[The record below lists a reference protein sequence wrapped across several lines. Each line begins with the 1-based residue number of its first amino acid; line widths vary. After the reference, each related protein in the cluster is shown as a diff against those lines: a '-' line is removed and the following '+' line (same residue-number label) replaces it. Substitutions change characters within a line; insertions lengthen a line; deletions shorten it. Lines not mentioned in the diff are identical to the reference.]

1 MNAIRVR
8 GRSVP
13 LLALLFLAFSASAA
27 EGEKVDPAAFKFEI
41 VSPDQQWRLRVGL
54 TAQIWLLVEDEMPA
68 GGEGEPVA
76 SIGFRRVRPTLSG
89 TAFTSRF
96 SYLFHISVLPDE
108 WEFVDLMG
116 DYAFTPRFHLRFGQW
131 KIPFTR
137 YRTRSY
143 KNRQLVDWAIVSPYF
158 GAERQIGVALHSG
171 YTAGAPEP
179 FEWALGVFSGVNARS
194 AHGVGPSKL
203 YEASGDVA
211 GRSIH
216 PEVVVRVGYNHGG
229 IDTMGEGDLLGGPFR
244 FAVHASAAWDL
255 QPVFAE
261 DWALRAAVE
270 GLVKVRGFSFAV
282 TGYLATV
289 QEGDDL
295 GSQRL
300 GATGAWIAAGYVIA
314 HRVEIAGQYAVVL
327 PDGGSPVQEPRV
339 GVNVFVLGRRVQWR
353 TDVGAVVT
361 CGACDRAT
369 DFQVRSIIQAS
380 L

>member
-1 MNAIRVR
+1 MKI
-8 GRSVP
+8 
-13 LLALLFLAFSASAA
+13 LLALLCLSLCGATPPA
-27 EGEKVDPAAFKFEI
+27 EAREVTGEDAVDPLKHKFEI
-41 VSPDQQWRLRVGL
+41 ASRDRAWTLRVGL

-68 GGEGEPVA
+68 GGEREPEATVE
-76 SIGFRRVRPTLSG
+76 FRRVRPTLSG

-96 SYLFHISVLPDE
+96 SYLFHLSVLPDE
-108 WEFVDLMG
+108 WEFMDLMG

-143 KNRQLVDWAIVSPYF
+143 KDRQLVDWAIVSPYF

-171 YTAGAPEP
+171 YTAKAPEP
-179 FEWALGVFSGVNARS
+179 FEWSLGVFSGVNARS
-194 AHGVGPSKL
+194 SHGVGPSKL
-203 YEASGDVA
+203 FEASTDVERRA
-211 GRSIH
+211 IH
-216 PEVVVRVGYNHGG
+216 PEVVARIGYNHNG
-229 IDTMGEGDLLGGPFR
+229 IDTTGEGDLLGGPFR

-270 GLVKVRGFSFAV
+270 GLIKVRGFSVAA

-289 QEGDDL
+289 QDGDDP
-295 GSQRL
+295 GSQHL
-300 GATGAWIAAGYVIA
+300 GATGAWISAGYVIA

-327 PDGGSPVQEPRV
+327 PDGGSPLQEPRA
-339 GVNVFVLGRRVQWR
+339 GVNVFILGRRVQWR
-353 TDVGAVVT
+353 TDVGAVL
-361 CGACDRAT
+361 GCDTGDRTA
-369 DFQVRSIIQAS
+369 DVQVRSLIQAS